1 MPQAVESVASNIEQ
15 LSERIRELERR
26 VAALEHS
33 PEKTTPPRSEFAAV
47 AAQTPRPDSSRRAF
61 PALEVPS
68 GAVPTLGKAVLGI
81 AGAYLLRAIAES
93 GTIPKFPVLIVAI
106 VYAALWMVWAVRTHD
121 TNRFASAAY
130 SVTSAL
136 ILSPLLWES
145 TVRFQV
151 LSPAFSSVVLSGF
164 VVLTLALA
172 WQRNL
177 QVIPWVATLAAVI
190 TALAL
195 IIATHELVPLTAALL
210 TIAIATEATACLGH
224 RLSLRAVPAISADFA
239 VWMLIDVMT
248 SSEGIPEAYRPVAPI
263 PLALLCFALLGIYG
277 GSIGIRSF
285 GLRQR
290 VTIFEIGQAV
300 VVFVLAFLSA
310 MRLSHGEAARA
321 LGVLFL
327 LLAAACYWGLLVRFA
342 DEVHTRNRRVCTTS
356 AAALLLAGSLLLFA
370 PLLRVP
376 FWCLAA
382 VAAAFAYT
390 RTHKLTLGLH
400 TSFYLA
406 AATVVS
412 SLPAYVGSALA
423 GTVPSAPDWD
433 VWIMVVS
440 AALCYAIA
448 SRVLEDQG
456 KRRLLWVAPA
466 TVVGFSV
473 AALAVVTIAG
483 FSAGRMELNASRLS
497 VIRTVVNCALAL
509 ALGFLCSRTKHVEL
523 GWVAYAAVAFGTLKL
538 LFEDLRFGNAASLVV
553 SLLFYGL
560 ILILLPRLTR
570 RGPQLIGD

>member
-1 MPQAVESVASNIEQ
+1 MPQAVDSIASNVEL
-15 LSERIRELERR
+15 LSERLRELERR
-26 VAALEHS
+26 VAVLEHS
-33 PEKTTPPRSEFAAV
+33 PERTTQSQSELAAV
-47 AAQTPRPDSSRRAF
+47 AARTPQPDSSRRVF
-61 PALEVPS
+61 PLLEMPS
-68 GAVPTLGKAVLGI
+68 AAVPILGKAVLGI

-106 VYAALWMVWAVRTHD
+106 VYGALWMVWAVRTHD
-121 TNRFASAAY
+121 TNRFAGITY

-172 WQRNL
+172 WRRNL

-195 IIATHELVPLTAALL
+195 IIATHELVSLTAALL
-210 TIAIATEATACLGH
+210 TVALATEAAACLGH

-239 VWMLIDVMT
+239 VWVLIDVMT
-248 SSEGIPEAYRPVAPI
+248 SSEGIPEAYHPVAPI
-263 PLALLCFALLGIYG
+263 TLAVLCLALLGIYG

-290 VTIFEIGQAV
+290 ITIFEIGQAV
-300 VVFVLAFLSA
+300 VVFILAFFSA
-310 MRLSHGEAARA
+310 MRVSHGAAGA

-327 LLAAACYWGLLVRFA
+327 LMAAACYRGLLARFA
-342 DEVHTRNRRVCTTS
+342 EEAHTRNRRVCTTS
-356 AAALLLAGSLLLFA
+356 AAALLLAGSFLLFP

-382 VAAAFAYT
+382 VAAAFVYT
-390 RTHKLTLGLH
+390 RTHKLSVGLH

-406 AATVVS
+406 AATAVS

-423 GTVPSAPDWD
+423 GTVPSVPDWD

-448 SRVLEDQG
+448 SRVREDRRR
-456 KRRLLWVAPA
+456 RRLLWVVPA
-466 TVVGFSV
+466 TVVGFSA
-473 AALAVVTIAG
+473 AALAVVTIASL
-483 FSAGRMELNASRLS
+483 SAGRMELNASRLS

-509 ALGFLCSRTKHVEL
+509 ALGFLCSRTKNVEL
-523 GWVAYAAVAFGTLKL
+523 AWVAYAAVAFGTLKL

-570 RGPQLIGD
+570 RGQN

>member
-1 MPQAVESVASNIEQ
+1 MPQAVDSIASNLEQ
-15 LSERIRELERR
+15 LSERFRELERR
-26 VAALEHS
+26 VAALEHA
-33 PEKTTPPRSEFAAV
+33 PEKTTQPRSEVAAV
-47 AAQTPRPDSSRRAF
+47 AALTPRPDSSGRVF
-61 PALEVPS
+61 PLLEMPS
-68 GAVPTLGKAVLGI
+68 GAVPILGKAVLGI
-81 AGAYLLRAIAES
+81 AGAYLLRAMAES
-93 GTIPKFPVLIVAI
+93 GTVPKFPVLIVAI

-121 TNRFASAAY
+121 TNRFASITY

-151 LSPAFSSVVLSGF
+151 LSPAFSSGVLSVF
-164 VVLTLALA
+164 FVLTLALT

-195 IIATHELVPLTAALL
+195 IIATHELVPLTTALL
-210 TIAIATEATACLGH
+210 TVALATEAAACLGH
-224 RLSLRAVPAISADFA
+224 RLSLRAVPAISVDFA
-239 VWMLIDVMT
+239 VWVLLDVMT
-248 SSEGIPEAYRPVAPI
+248 LSEGIPEAYHPVAPI
-263 PLALLCFALLGIYG
+263 TLAVLCFALLGIYG

-290 VTIFEIGQAV
+290 ITLFEIGQAV
-300 VVFVLAFLSA
+300 VVFMLAFFCA
-310 MRLSHGEAARA
+310 MRVSHGEADRA

-327 LLAAACYWGLLVRFA
+327 LLAAACYWGLLARFA
-342 DEVHTRNRRVCTTS
+342 EEAHTRNRRVCTTA
-356 AAALLLAGSLLLFA
+356 AAALLLAGSFLLFP
-370 PLLRVP
+370 PLLRLP

-382 VAAAFAYT
+382 VAAAFVYT
-390 RTHKLTLGLH
+390 RTHKLSVGLH
-400 TSFYLA
+400 TSFYLV
-406 AATVVS
+406 AATAVS
-412 SLPAYVGSALA
+412 SLPIYVGNALA

-433 VWIMVVS
+433 VWIMVAS
-440 AALCYAIA
+440 AALCYAIG

-456 KRRLLWVAPA
+456 KRRLLWAVPA

-473 AALAVVTIAG
+473 ATLAVVTIASL
-483 FSAGRMELNASRLS
+483 SAGRMELNASRLS

-560 ILILLPRLTR
+560 ILIVLPRLTR
-570 RGPQLIGD
+570 RSQN